1 MSHLI
6 ARRKFL
12 GNLSLAAAGFLLN
25 RQRAFAAMPPL
36 TDKAA
41 LVLPH
46 FPDTYHAFV
55 WRNWSLVP
63 HETLARISGTTKENI
78 LASGLAMGLQ
88 RPAVVSKLA
97 WERSYI
103 TIIRRNWHLLPRTQ
117 LMALLGWDEKKLDFT
132 LREDD
137 FLYEKL
143 GSFKPSC
150 APVQYQSPSAATAK
164 IGEVMQREFPEGMPR
179 VTEPLFHFISELSAP
194 EPDIP
199 DVPSGGFSPRL
210 GYSYFAL
217 YGDPLLDASSD
228 PYPDHYLSRLAACGM
243 DSVWIHIVLHK
254 LVPFPWDASQSAGH
268 GKRLHNLRKLVARA
282 AKQGVKIML
291 YLNEPRTWP
300 SSFFAKHPR
309 LKGADAGEAASLCT
323 SHPEVQAYLRN
334 GVAAITAAVPGLGGF
349 FSITASEN
357 RTNCWS
363 HGQGAVCPR
372 CGPRNAPAVIAEL
385 NHQYAK
391 GIRKGM
397 EKHGEGVAAPQLI
410 VWDWGWRAGW
420 GEQIIAGL
428 PKEAMLMSVSEW
440 DVQIERG
447 GVKSSI
453 GEYSISATGPG
464 PRARAHWEAA
474 RRAGIRTVAKIQAG
488 NTWEIAAVPWI
499 PALRNVAEH
508 AVKLREERV
517 DGLMLGWT
525 LGGYPSPNLAV
536 VALIGSDGK
545 MGVEEALSRVAES
558 RYGVAAGAVVR
569 AWERFSTA
577 FSEFPF
583 GGGLYFS
590 PMQTGPA
597 NLLWARETGYH
608 ATMVGFPYDDLQR
621 WRGHYPQEAYVKQL
635 RKIADGFAD
644 GLEDLKQ
651 ETKGLGLGAAERK
664 RLEREMEVAETVA
677 VHFRSAANQCA
688 YIAVRGDMGRGEQ
701 VAALLTDEL
710 RLAKRMLALQRR
722 NSTLGFEAS
731 NHYFYVGEDLA
742 EKVLNC
748 RFLLDAMAGRGS

>member
-25 RQRAFAAMPPL
+25 WQRAFAAMPPL

-63 HETLARISGTTKENI
+63 HETLARIAGTTKENI
-78 LASGLAMGLQ
+78 LASGLAMGL
-88 RPAVVSKLA
+88 RAPAAVSKLA

-103 TIIRRNWHLLPRTQ
+103 TVIRRNWHLLPRTQ

-150 APVQYQSPSAATAK
+150 APVQYQAPSAATAR
-164 IGEVMQREFPEGMPR
+164 IGEVMRQEFPEGMPR
-179 VTEPLFHFISELSAP
+179 ESEPLFHFIGELSAP
-194 EPDIP
+194 RPDIP

-228 PYPDHYLSRLAACGM
+228 PYPDHYLARLAACGM

-254 LVPFPWDASQSAGH
+254 LVPFPWDASQSVGH
-268 GKRLHNLRKLVARA
+268 EKRLRNLRKLVARA
-282 AKQGVKIML
+282 AKQGVKIIL

-300 SSFFAKHPR
+300 ASFFAKHPR
-309 LKGADAGEAASLCT
+309 LKGADAGGAASLCT

-363 HGQGAVCPR
+363 HGQGAACPR
-372 CGPRNAPAVIAEL
+372 CGPRGAAAVIAEL

-397 EKHGEGVAAPQLI
+397 EQQEEGVAAPQLI
-410 VWDWGWRAGW
+410 VWDWGWRPGW

-453 GEYSISATGPG
+453 GEYSIS
-464 PRARAHWEAA
+464 
-474 RRAGIRTVAKIQAG
+474 
-488 NTWEIAAVPWI
+488 
-499 PALRNVAEH
+499 
-508 AVKLREERV
+508 
-517 DGLMLGWT
+517 
-525 LGGYPSPNLAV
+525 
-536 VALIGSDGK
+536 
-545 MGVEEALSRVAES
+545 
-558 RYGVAAGAVVR
+558 
-569 AWERFSTA
+569 
-577 FSEFPF
+577 
-583 GGGLYFS
+583 
-590 PMQTGPA
+590 
-597 NLLWARETGYH
+597 
-608 ATMVGFPYDDLQR
+608 
-621 WRGHYPQEAYVKQL
+621 
-635 RKIADGFAD
+635 
-644 GLEDLKQ
+644 
-651 ETKGLGLGAAERK
+651 
-664 RLEREMEVAETVA
+664 
-677 VHFRSAANQCA
+677 
-688 YIAVRGDMGRGEQ
+688 
-701 VAALLTDEL
+701 
-710 RLAKRMLALQRR
+710 
-722 NSTLGFEAS
+722 
-731 NHYFYVGEDLA
+731 
-742 EKVLNC
+742 
-748 RFLLDAMAGRGS
+748 

>member
-12 GNLSLAAAGFLLN
+12 GNLSLATAGFLLN
-25 RQRAFAAMPPL
+25 WRRSFAAMPPL
-36 TDKAA
+36 TEKAA

-63 HETLARISGTTKENI
+63 HDTLARVAGTSAQNI
-78 LASGLAMGLQ
+78 LSTGLAMGLEK
-88 RPAVVSKLA
+88 PAPVAKLA

-117 LMALLGWDEKKLDFT
+117 LTDLLGWDEKRFEFT
-132 LREDD
+132 LHEDD

-150 APVQYQSPSAATAK
+150 APVQYQPPSAATAA
-164 IGEVMQREFPEGMPR
+164 IGEVMKREFPEGLPKSR
-179 VTEPLFHFISELSAP
+179 EPLFHFIRELSDP
-194 EPDIP
+194 KNSLPGIP
-199 DVPSGGFSPRL
+199 SAGFSPRL

-217 YGDPLLDASSD
+217 YGDPLLDAASD
-228 PYPDHYLSRLAACGM
+228 PYPDAYLARLAASGM

-254 LVPFPWDASQSAGH
+254 LVPFPWDASQSEGH
-268 GKRLHNLRKLVARA
+268 ETRLKNLRKLVDRA
-282 AKQGVKIML
+282 AKHNVKIFL

-300 SSFFAKHPR
+300 ASFFEKYPR
-309 LKGADAGEAASLCT
+309 LKGAEAGGVISLCT
-323 SHPEVQAYLRN
+323 SHPHVQAYLRN
-334 GVAAITAAVPGLGGF
+334 GIAAITRGVPDLGGF

-363 HGQGAVCPR
+363 HGQGAGCPR
-372 CGPRNAPAVIAEL
+372 CGPRGGPAVIAEL
-385 NHQYAK
+385 NHNYAE

-397 EKHGEGVAAPQLI
+397 EKREDGPVPELI
-410 VWDWGWRAGW
+410 VWDWGWPAGW
-420 GEQIIAGL
+420 GKQIIPAL
-428 PKEAMLMSVSEW
+428 PKEVLLMSVSEW
-440 DVQIERG
+440 DVTIERG

-453 GEYSISATGPG
+453 GEYSISAIGPG
-464 PRARAHWEAA
+464 PRARAHWDAA
-474 RRAGIRTVAKIQAG
+474 RFAGIRTMAKIQAG
-488 NTWEIAAVPWI
+488 NTWEMAAVPYI

-508 AVKLREERV
+508 AAALRAEKV

-536 VALIGSDGK
+536 VALMMKEKDLRP
-545 MGVEEALSRVAES
+545 EEAMARVAAA
-558 RYGVAAGAVVR
+558 RYGAAGEAVTQ
-569 AWERFSTA
+569 AWEVFSKA

-597 NLLWARETGYH
+597 NLMWNVGTGYQ
-608 ATMVGFPYDDLQR
+608 ATMVGFPYDDLAR
-621 WRGHYPQEAYVKQL
+621 WRGHYPQEVYVGQL
-635 RKIADGFAD
+635 RKVADGFAE
-644 GLEDLKQ
+644 GLETLKK
-651 ETKGLGLGAAERK
+651 ETGGLRLPAGEAEK
-664 RLEREMEVAETVA
+664 LVFEQEVAEAVA
-677 VHFRSAANQCA
+677 VHFRSAANQCE
-688 YIAVRGDMGRGEQ
+688 YIALRGDAAGKARR
-701 VAALLTDEL
+701 AALLEDEL
-710 RLAKRMLALQRR
+710 RLARRMLVLQRG

-731 NHYFYVGEDLA
+731 NHYFYTGEDLL

-748 RFLLDAMAGRGS
+748 RFLLDAGG